1 MKHLLLI
8 IAILFCIDNNVFAQ
22 GINND
27 PICGIWYDYDAAGQ
41 RIKRYYECKDPYNQ
55 EGQVRFPIGVNIFP
69 NPTDG
74 GVTGVTDETM
84 DELSMTIY
92 NIGGI
97 LVTSTSCTECN
108 HLSLDI
114 SYQLQGTFVV
124 RMFGTKQG
132 YDNLD
137 KSTTIIKTD

>member
-1 MKHLLLI
+1 MKQLLLI

-22 GINND
+22 GINDD
-27 PICGIWYDYDAAGQ
+27 PVCGIWYTYDNAGQ
-41 RIKRYYECKDPYNQ
+41 RIKRKFECKDSRYEQ
-55 EGQVRFPIGVNIFP
+55 EATPIRLNIFP

-97 LVTSTSCTECN
+97 LVTSTSCLECN

-114 SYQLQGTFVV
+114 SYQLQGTYVV